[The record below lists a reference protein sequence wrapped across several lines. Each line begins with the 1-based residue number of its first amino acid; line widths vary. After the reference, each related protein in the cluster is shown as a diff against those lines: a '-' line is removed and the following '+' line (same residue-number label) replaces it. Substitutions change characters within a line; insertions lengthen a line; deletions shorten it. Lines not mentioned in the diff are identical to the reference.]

1 MTIKDYL
8 KGFFE
13 KDSFTEE
20 NFATI
25 FAKYDVDESS
35 DENDVNEREKDLCLA
50 ELLLLLA
57 NKVSGGGSSSQ
68 NSESIERGDFKKSVS
83 SGSSERSYSMTYLDR
98 KYLRERAYYLFRKW
112 GIEMEEDSECHYQ
125 IGVL

>member
-8 KGFFE
+8 KGFF
-13 KDSFTEE
+13 DDNSFTDK
-20 NFATI
+20 NFDSI
-25 FAKYDVDESS
+25 FAKYDVDGDS
-35 DENDVNEREKDLCLA
+35 DENDVNEREKDLCMA

-68 NSESIERGDFKKSVS
+68 NSESVERGDYKKTIS

-112 GIEMEEDSECHYQ
+112 GIEMEEETEFHYQ
-125 IGVL
+125 IGVI

>member
-1 MTIKDYL
+1 MTIQQYL
-8 KGFFE
+8 EGFFDAGSFS
-13 KDSFTEE
+13 DSNYES
-20 NFATI
+20 I
-25 FAKYDVDESS
+25 FAKYNVDKSS

-68 NSESIERGDFKKSVS
+68 SSESIERGDFKKSVS

-112 GIEMEEDSECHYQ
+112 GIEMEEDSEFHYQ

>member
-25 FAKYDVDESS
+25 FAKYDVDGSS
-35 DENDVNEREKDLCLA
+35 NENEVNEREKDLCLA

>member
-1 MTIKDYL
+1 MTIKEYL
-8 KGFFE
+8 IGFFDE
-13 KDSFTEE
+13 NSFSDK
-20 NFATI
+20 NFESI
-25 FAKYDVDESS
+25 FAKYDVDSNS

-57 NKVSGGGSSSQ
+57 NKVSGGGSSTQS
-68 NSESIERGDFKKSVS
+68 SESIERGDFKKSVS
-83 SGSSERSYSMTYLDR
+83 NGSSERSYSMTYLDR

>member
-1 MTIKDYL
+1 MTIKKYL
-8 KGFFE
+8 EGFFDAGSFS
-13 KDSFTEE
+13 DS
-20 NFATI
+20 NFESI
-25 FAKYDVDESS
+25 FAKYNVNGNS

-68 NSESIERGDFKKSVS
+68 KSESAERGDFKKSVS
-83 SGSSERSYSMTYLDR
+83 SSSSERSYSMTYLDR

-112 GIEMEEDSECHYQ
+112 EIEMEEDSECHYQ

>member
-1 MTIKDYL
+1 MTIKEYL

-13 KDSFTEE
+13 PNSFSEE
-20 NFATI
+20 NFASV
-25 FAKYDVDESS
+25 FAKYDVDGNSN
-35 DENDVNEREKDLCLA
+35 ENDVNEREKDLCLA

-68 NSESIERGDFKKSVS
+68 SSESVKRGDFERSMS
-83 SGSSERSYSMTYLDR
+83 TGSSESSYSMTYLDR

>member
-25 FAKYDVDESS
+25 FAKYDVDGSS